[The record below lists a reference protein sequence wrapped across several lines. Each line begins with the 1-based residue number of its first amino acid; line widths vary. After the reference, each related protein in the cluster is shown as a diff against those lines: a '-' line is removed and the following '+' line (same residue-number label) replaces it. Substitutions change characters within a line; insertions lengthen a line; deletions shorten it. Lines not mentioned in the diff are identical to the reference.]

1 MKVLHIYPKS
11 DDLIRQHVML
21 LAGGMQQSTEVLTA
35 DSGTNIR
42 QLITSQQPDI
52 LHCHGCWSQK
62 MANAVRTA
70 RNNGARVVIT
80 PHGQLEPWVVS
91 QQNLQDKV
99 MKALLWQKDVIAQA
113 YAIISLGKLERV
125 NFLKLGW
132 NKRVEEIHNA
142 VTTNTI
148 TVSEMCS
155 KTFAVYQKVMD
166 SNTLE
171 QMDDLSQQAL
181 STIIKAG
188 IMGDRNWCRS
198 TDCIRYPQDID
209 WRRLLI
215 YAEHENIRNYVDYGI
230 SVLGLPSPTIDTEK
244 IEAYFPDSY
253 KKPCPIKKIVGDY
266 EGDETAYLIKMIRQ
280 LNKQPLLLHLIEFTR
295 ELYRDNVNDDA
306 LATALEEKKLT
317 GFAGSLMQVLS
328 EQTELDEGYMP
339 LLPSDNRQTRHIRK
353 LLTNHLKI

>member
-21 LAGGMQQSTEVLTA
+21 LAGGMQQSADIRTA

-42 QLITSQQPDI
+42 QQIIEQEPDI

-62 MANAVRTA
+62 MALAIRAA
-70 RNNGARVVIT
+70 RRHGARVVIT

-91 QQNLQDKV
+91 QQNIQEKV
-99 MKALLWQKDVIAQA
+99 VKSLLWQKDVISNA
-113 YAIISLGKLERV
+113 YAIITLGKLERS
-125 NFLKLGW
+125 NFLKLEW
-132 NKRVEEIHNA
+132 NKRVEEIHTD

-148 TVSEMCS
+148 TQAEMCS
-155 KTFAVYQKVMD
+155 MTFAVYQKVMD

-171 QMDDLSQQAL
+171 QMDDLSLKAL

-188 IMGDRNWCRS
+188 IMGDRRWCKSLDS
-198 TDCIRYPQDID
+198 TSYPQDID

-215 YAEHENIRNYVDYGI
+215 YAEHENIRNYIDYGI
-230 SVLGLPSPTIDTEK
+230 RVLGIPAPSIDTTR

-253 KKPCPIKKIVGDY
+253 SRPKPIKEIIGDY
-266 EGDETAYLIKMIRQ
+266 EGDETAYLLKMIRQ
-280 LNKQPLLLHLIEFTR
+280 LNKQPLLLHLIELTR
-295 ELYRDNVNDDA
+295 ELYRDTVNDD
-306 LATALEEKKLT
+306 LLFSALEEKNLT
-317 GFAGSLMQVLS
+317 KFAESLMQVLS
-328 EQTELDEGYMP
+328 EQTGLDEGYMP
-339 LLPSDNRQTRHIRK
+339 LSPIDNRLTKHIRK